1 MSGLDG
7 REHGDDFNERSMFE
21 GVLWVQPDSWLVC
34 PHPTSKERVFWSAYC
49 YAFGRVI
56 NNHIIRILR
65 VQETFQKEKGE
76 REQQVIAF
84 WETGDDQL
92 RTETTKGTLRQVGGK
107 PGMTGAFIE
116 ARVGRF
122 SIKGSVNSTK
132 CSKERGWRTENKGM
146 EIEEV
151 KTKR

>member
-7 REHGDDFNERSMFE
+7 WVHGEDFNGRSMFE
-21 GVLWVQPDSWLVC
+21 GVLWVHLESWLVC
-34 PHPTSKERVFWSAYC
+34 PHQTSKERVFWSGYC
-49 YAFGRVI
+49 YAFGRVV

-84 WETGDDQL
+84 CGTGEDEL
-92 RTETTKGTLRQVGGK
+92 RTRTTKGTLRQVGGK
-107 PGMTGAFIE
+107 PGVTGAFID

-122 SIKGSVNSTK
+122 STKGSVNSTK
-132 CSKERGWRTENKGM
+132 CSKERDWRTENKRM